1 MSHTHLNLSSDTNPP
16 QPLGGGLR
24 QVPGSAKARGL
35 PARQEIAGRCQLGT
49 SEEADQ
55 RAGEAREALGARACG
70 RLSQGRKL
78 GEEEEES
85 QGTPPMLKPLVEK
98 RRRDRINRS
107 LEELRLLL
115 LQRTHRQTLKNPK
128 VEKAEILE
136 IAVGYLREMNSAKPQ
151 GTADQRGADLPEDR
165 TLQACYMMGFRECL
179 LGLAAFIQQAH
190 PSVQSHLL
198 DTLHLYL
205 ASKPEPRGHD
215 WSCGPL
221 SPNSSLGET
230 PPRTPEAFCS
240 PVKQT
245 DEPLRSTD
253 PPCSSGG
260 RLGSQQRHTHPGAAS
275 PKRLPPPQ
283 AYWRPWP

>member
-1 MSHTHLNLSSDTNPP
+1 MVTTESAEP
-16 QPLGGGLR
+16 GG
-24 QVPGSAKARGL
+24 
-35 PARQEIAGRCQLGT
+35 E
-49 SEEADQ
+49 
-55 RAGEAREALGARACG
+55 
-70 RLSQGRKL
+70 RK
-78 GEEEEES
+78 
-85 QGTPPMLKPLVEK
+85 MLKPLVEK

-128 VEKAEILE
+128 VEKAEILD

-151 GTADQRGADLPEDR
+151 GTTGQRGAGRGGDVCVWQELGHQGGADLPEDG

-205 ASKPEPRGHD
+205 ASKPEPRSHD

-221 SPNSSLGET
+221 SPSSSLGET

-245 DEPLRSTD
+245 DEPLRSPD

>member
-1 MSHTHLNLSSDTNPP
+1 MVTTESAEP
-16 QPLGGGLR
+16 GG
-24 QVPGSAKARGL
+24 V
-35 PARQEIAGRCQLGT
+35 
-49 SEEADQ
+49 
-55 RAGEAREALGARACG
+55 
-70 RLSQGRKL
+70 RK
-78 GEEEEES
+78 
-85 QGTPPMLKPLVEK
+85 MLKPLVEK

-115 LQRTHRQTLKNPK
+115 LQRTHCQTLKNPK

-151 GTADQRGADLPEDR
+151 GADLPEDG
-165 TLQACYMMGFRECL
+165 TLQTCYMMGFRECL

-205 ASKPEPRGHD
+205 ASKPEPRSHD
-215 WSCGPL
+215 WSCGSL
-221 SPNSSLGET
+221 SPSSSLGET

-240 PVKQT
+240 PLKQT
-245 DEPLRSTD
+245 DEPLRSPD
-253 PPCSSGG
+253 PPRAIGG
-260 RLGSQQRHTHPGAAS
+260 PLGSQQRHTHQGTAS
-275 PKRLPPPQ
+275 PKRMPPPQ